1 MKIAR
6 LASVVDIVL
15 GAWLLFSSLFWTPF
29 PEHVANAAIIGA
41 SSVVLGFAARRGH
54 EWCRWI
60 VGILA
65 IWLIASLWVIPRG
78 SPSIVANHLTV
89 GTLLFGFSVLPTGRG
104 RATGEYP
111 L

>member
-1 MKIAR
+1 MNIRR

-15 GAWLLFSSLFWTPF
+15 GAWLLFSSLFWPPF
-29 PEHVANAAIIGA
+29 PVHMASSAIVGA
-41 SSVVLGFAARRGH
+41 SSVVLGIAARRGH
-54 EWCRWI
+54 DWCRWL

-65 IWLIASLWVIPRG
+65 VWLIASLWVIPHG
-78 SPSIVANHLTV
+78 SPSIVVNHLTV